1 MNLISQI
8 LKPKS
13 ETYQKLIQELLDLKK
28 DDPNKVREKLEDMQ
42 YPVNIINAILLEIVT
57 KKIDFQKIK
66 KLLDYIEDKINTKFE
81 TLESE
86 TKEKVARSFVQKIVQ
101 ENKNNQDKI
110 AEILKDLGVFFNK
123 ELSKSIDFEKTLIDY
138 LQNNFSLSF
147 LQMLEIKWKV
157 IKNISDLIYCNEN
170 LVARPQAGYPSDV
183 KVWGDFKNQEVGSF
197 LIHQVGDYFEISY
210 YNTWGKQV
218 SVKIYDEYIV
228 GPIVTD
234 KDGNPVLDENYNIQ
248 IGEEIRDID
257 GINRFLSR
265 FFNNSIKALNKDKT
279 LEGKEIPATD
289 QELYDDFSNFLEGYL
304 DNYKNAKKEYGIDD
318 FLFPMVKNRN
328 KFCYTIQGKNT
339 KYKIDFDRE
348 KRNWIWIRK
357 KEKGEKGFEKISNV
371 SKDGYISFSK
381 ELKQKYNLPEYFYKL
396 TIAEKYRLI
405 QFVFKQEFDVDY
417 IFNNSK
423 NLNSESQ
430 IILKQETEIKIKSE
444 EQIKQ
449 QQIFELIGLDWQN
462 SPDRVLEKSELEL
475 IINESIYKLFDKLFP
490 DFNPKNFSQDTLN
503 ETMQMV
509 FNFSHNSNRIHGT
522 FASSLPVGILSF
534 NAGLNCEMSVALLAV
549 ALEKLGERPFVC
561 KLDNAVFN
569 TDAKNPQIGRHYVVL
584 LFSANG
590 IATVLDPYNYGD
602 SGQIRSLCIG
612 RETFSYLDTNT
623 YNNIT
628 TNNIGSKND
637 PNIQL
642 LIFPEGV
649 KYTLEQLQS
658 TQTNIQKNLIQNPD
672 SNLLGNQY
680 EKGFY
685 NDLILENSKV

>member
-381 ELKQKYNLPEYFYKL
+381 ELKQKYNLPEYF
-396 TIAEKYRLI
+396 
-405 QFVFKQEFDVDY
+405 
-417 IFNNSK
+417 
-423 NLNSESQ
+423 
-430 IILKQETEIKIKSE
+430 
-444 EQIKQ
+444 
-449 QQIFELIGLDWQN
+449 
-462 SPDRVLEKSELEL
+462 
-475 IINESIYKLFDKLFP
+475 
-490 DFNPKNFSQDTLN
+490 
-503 ETMQMV
+503 
-509 FNFSHNSNRIHGT
+509 
-522 FASSLPVGILSF
+522 
-534 NAGLNCEMSVALLAV
+534 
-549 ALEKLGERPFVC
+549 
-561 KLDNAVFN
+561 
-569 TDAKNPQIGRHYVVL
+569 
-584 LFSANG
+584 
-590 IATVLDPYNYGD
+590 
-602 SGQIRSLCIG
+602 
-612 RETFSYLDTNT
+612 
-623 YNNIT
+623 
-628 TNNIGSKND
+628 
-637 PNIQL
+637 
-642 LIFPEGV
+642 
-649 KYTLEQLQS
+649 
-658 TQTNIQKNLIQNPD
+658 
-672 SNLLGNQY
+672 
-680 EKGFY
+680 
-685 NDLILENSKV
+685 